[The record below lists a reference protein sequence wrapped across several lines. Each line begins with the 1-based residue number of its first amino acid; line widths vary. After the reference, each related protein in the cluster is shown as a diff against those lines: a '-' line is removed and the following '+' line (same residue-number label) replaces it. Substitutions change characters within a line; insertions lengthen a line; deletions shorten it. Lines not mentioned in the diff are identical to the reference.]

1 MKNRVAPEYAPPPQ
15 QWLQQLDAALRTQGL
30 QAASRV
36 ALQALADGVEHP
48 AILNLAA
55 QARFGEGRFE
65 EAVHLLERARRLA
78 PNDPHVL
85 NSLGVCLAEVGR
97 ADEAVKAYTAA
108 IRADPD
114 MAPAHFNLG
123 SLLEGLNDIRGAKS
137 AYERQDYATASAG
150 FKQVIEGLGD
160 PDLATVSGQS
170 ALNDLRTLAA
180 GFRDLADKALMPPPA
195 PKTAVVLPAPAPAP
209 SAPRVYSSADSDV
222 TAPVVVR
229 QNIPAFNKP
238 VTQRKTAVVELLVD
252 ERGAVSSAAMISPLD
267 PTYDR
272 LVVNAAKGWQYEPAK
287 GPDGKPVKYQK
298 RVQIT
303 LVPTEPTR

>member
-1 MKNRVAPEYAPPPQ
+1 MTVGIRSFVA
-15 QWLQQLDAALRTQGL
+15 LITVVVTLGLSTITVRTQGSL
-30 QAASRV
+30 TAARELYAAAAYDEALSALNALAAGSDAISDSPTV
-36 ALQALADGVEHP
+36 ALYRALCLYALGR
-48 AILNLAA
+48 N
-55 QARFGEGRFE
+55 GEGDR
-65 EAVHLLERARRLA
+65 AVESMVASHPMYRPDFQDLSPRMRTTVTDTRKRLLPGILQQQY
-78 PNDPHVL
+78 
-85 NSLGVCLAEVGR
+85 
-97 ADEAVKAYTAA
+97 AD
-108 IRADPD
+108 
-114 MAPAHFNLG
+114 
-123 SLLEGLNDIRGAKS
+123 AKS

-195 PKTAVVLPAPAPAP
+195 PKAAVVLPAPAPAP

-272 LVVNAAKGWQYEPAK
+272 LVVSAAKGWQYEPAK